1 MGINFLWLM
10 RLCRRMIYI
19 DKTPE
24 VMQQIKEMSAGDLS
38 ETDEEL
44 QKILWGY
51 TEKEMKVGRVLQ
63 VDKYR

>member
-24 VMQQIKEMSAGDLS
+24 VMQQIKEMFAGDLS

-51 TEKEMKVGRVLQ
+51 TEKEMKVGGVLQ
-63 VDKYR
+63 VDKHR

>member
-63 VDKYR
+63 VDKHR